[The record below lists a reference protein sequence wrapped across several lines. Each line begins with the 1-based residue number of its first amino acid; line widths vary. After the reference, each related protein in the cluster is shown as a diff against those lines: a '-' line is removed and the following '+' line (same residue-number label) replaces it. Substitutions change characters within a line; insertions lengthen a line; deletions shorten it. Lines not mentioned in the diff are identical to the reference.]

1 MSTQVLESCASHAE
15 LTICS
20 SVIDAVSAVSSHLQ
34 YSPHSWTKA
43 QLYKPK
49 NTVKGRI
56 KQGGLS
62 DMLTTVGA
70 YEDKGALVEK
80 SNHPLLLPP

>member
-34 YSPHSWTKA
+34 YSPHS
-43 QLYKPK
+43 
-49 NTVKGRI
+49 
-56 KQGGLS
+56 
-62 DMLTTVGA
+62 
-70 YEDKGALVEK
+70 
-80 SNHPLLLPP
+80 